1 MRRRTAAILAQ
12 LNKVKP
18 LPRTTAVVY
27 GETLAKDRE
36 AVQASRGLA
45 LKTAGKVSTNERS
58 FDMYVAQQGLQLD
71 EESFPS
77 EHIMVGFAAWLTR
90 RGGAL
95 GGIRGAAARSEC
107 PQRQGGDVD
116 RVRGIAGN
124 DDACTQASA
133 RAACGACS
141 GHRA

>member
-45 LKTAGKVSTNERS
+45 LKTAGKVSTDERKS
-58 FDMYVAQQGLQLD
+58 SKERGQPGG
-71 EESFPS
+71 
-77 EHIMVGFAAWLTR
+77 VGP
-90 RGGAL
+90 G
-95 GGIRGAAARSEC
+95 S
-107 PQRQGGDVD
+107 
-116 RVRGIAGN
+116 RVGMI
-124 DDACTQASA
+124 D
-133 RAACGACS
+133 
-141 GHRA
+141 